1 VAAVTGKRRRTGYL
15 VLVPSPTILK
25 SPPERH
31 ETDAE
36 RLDRNTMELL
46 NELRVA
52 GTGIQVMFGFLL
64 IVPFNKGWP
73 KVSSFGRADYFVT
86 LLCVATAAVLLLA
99 PSAHH
104 RILFRHGEKRY
115 LVEMAN
121 RIAIVAMVF
130 LAAGFTGI
138 LILLADVVAGGAGPL
153 VLGVV
158 AGVGIVALWFG
169 LPLAHLIRHGRS
181 AEQLEKEGL
190 ESGMDEARPAG

>member
-1 VAAVTGKRRRTGYL
+1 MA
-15 VLVPSPTILK
+15 SPAILK
-25 SPPERH
+25 SAPQRD

-73 KVSSFGRADYFVT
+73 KVSSFGRTDYFVT

-99 PSAHH
+99 PSIHH
-104 RILFRHGEKRY
+104 RILFRHGEKQY
-115 LVEMAN
+115 LVEMGN
-121 RIAIVAMVF
+121 RLVIVAMVF

-138 LILLADVVAGGAGPL
+138 LILIADVVAGGVGPL
-153 VLGVV
+153 LLGIV
-158 AGVGIVALWFG
+158 AAVGIVALWFG
-169 LPLAHLIRHGRS
+169 LPLLHLIRHGRS
-181 AEQLEKEGL
+181 AGQLEHEGL
-190 ESGMDEARPAG
+190 TSGMDDTPSAG